1 MYYEGLQKA
10 RYKMIYYNLTFIYK
24 KSLYLSGVKEKSEN
38 RKLFCD
44 ATFYNDF
51 FSLFEPQ
58 ALFVV
63 QHTGNWLLK
72 VKWKKQCIIAT
83 STYETMLGK
92 YDITNE
98 FIFIKYNYFVQFP
111 EFIEDFSN
119 FAKNVY
125 TYQEIMRCK
134 QLTCKSSL
142 NFFYLTLSV
151 PCVLCKNVYYYI
163 YLAFY
168 INEII

>member
-10 RYKMIYYNLTFIYK
+10 RYKMIYYNLINVYK
-24 KSLYLSGVKEKSEN
+24 KRLNISGVKEKSEN

-44 ATFYNDF
+44 TTFYNDF

-63 QHTGNWLLK
+63 QNTGNWLLK
-72 VKWKKQCIIAT
+72 VKWKKQCIIKT
-83 STYETMLGK
+83 GTCETMLGK
-92 YDITNE
+92 YDIANE
-98 FIFIKYNYFVQFP
+98 FIFVKYNYFVQFP

-125 TYQEIMRCK
+125 TYQEIISK
-134 QLTCKSSL
+134 QLKCKPLL

-151 PCVLCKNVYYYI
+151 PCVLCKNVYNI

-168 INEII
+168 NNEII